1 VYRPDLEAAPLEVI
15 RDRQLARLNDLLSRI
30 LPRNAFYAGKLGAL
44 RLPISWAAYRSLP
57 FTTKA
62 DLVADQDASPP
73 LGTIATYPREDYVAY
88 HQTSGTTGRPL
99 AILDTQ
105 ESWDWWA
112 ECWQYVYASAGV
124 TARDRIFFAFS
135 FGPFIGFW
143 SAYAAARRLGAM
155 TIPGG
160 GLDSKARLQLL
171 QNSGADVL
179 VCTPTYALRLA
190 EVADA
195 EGIPIRDGP
204 VRVTIH
210 AGEPGA
216 SIPSVRSR
224 IEEAWGASSFD
235 HAGGTEVGAY
245 GFSCEA
251 REGVHVNEAE
261 FIAEVLD
268 PVTGQPCAKG
278 ATGELVITNLGRAG
292 WPAIRYRTGD
302 IVAMGTR
309 TCRCGR
315 TFLTF
320 PGGIIGRT
328 DDLIV
333 LRGINV
339 YPSAIEAIVRTFEI
353 EEFRMVRTRNGA
365 LDELTVEVEVAGGF
379 RPHPSTAARGALSEV
394 EGQASGRPGDVVA
407 DELAK
412 AFRERL
418 AVRIPTRAVPA
429 GSLPRW
435 ELKAKRVV
443 DARGQ

>member
-1 VYRPDLEAAPLEVI
+1 M
-15 RDRQLARLNDLLSRI
+15 RLNDLLSRI
-30 LPRNAFYAGKLGAL
+30 LPQNAFYAGTFGAL
-44 RLPISWAAYRSLP
+44 RLPISWTEYHALP

-62 DLVADQDASPP
+62 DLVADQDTSPP
-73 LGTIATYPREDYVAY
+73 LGTIATYPPEGYVTY
-88 HQTSGTTGRPL
+88 HQTSGTSGRPL

-112 ECWQYVYASAGV
+112 ECWQYVYAAAGV
-124 TARDRIFFAFS
+124 TARDRILFAFS

-171 QNSGADVL
+171 RNTDATVL
-179 VCTPTYALRLA
+179 MCTPTYALRLA
-190 EVADA
+190 EVARA
-195 EGIPIRDGP
+195 EGIPIREGA

-224 IEEAWGASSFD
+224 IEEAWGASSCD

-251 REGVHVNEAE
+251 REGIHVNEAE

-268 PVTGQPCAKG
+268 PATGQPCVEG
-278 ATGELVITNLGRAG
+278 AAGELVITNLGRAG

-302 IVAMGTR
+302 IVLVGTR
-309 TCRCGR
+309 ACRCGR

-333 LRGINV
+333 LRGVNV

-365 LDELTVEVEVAGGF
+365 LDELTVEVEVAGG
-379 RPHPSTAARGALSEV
+379 L
-394 EGQASGRPGDVVA
+394 QASGQRYDVVA
-407 DELAK
+407 DELAT

-418 AVRIPTRAVPA
+418 AVRIPTRVVPA

>member
-1 VYRPDLEAAPLEVI
+1 MYRPDLEAAPPDVI

-30 LPRNAFYAGKLGAL
+30 LPQNAYYARRLGAL
-44 RLPISWAAYRSLP
+44 RPPISWGEFRALS

-62 DLVADQDASPP
+62 DLVADQKTSPP
-73 LGTIATYPREDYVAY
+73 LGTIATYSPEQYVTY
-88 HQTSGTTGRPL
+88 HQTSGTTGRSL

-112 ECWQYVYASAGV
+112 ECWQYVYAAAGV

-143 SAYAAARRLGAM
+143 SAYAAARHLGAM

-160 GLDSKARLQLL
+160 GLDSKTRLQLL
-171 QNSGADVL
+171 RNTQATVL
-179 VCTPTYALRLA
+179 VSTPTYALRLA
-190 EVADA
+190 EVARA
-195 EGIPIRDGP
+195 EGLSVRDSAI
-204 VRVTIH
+204 RVTIH

-224 IEEAWGASSFD
+224 IEEAWGARSFD

-245 GFSCEA
+245 GFSCDA
-251 REGVHVNEAE
+251 REGIHVNEAE

-268 PVTGQPCAKG
+268 PVTGQPCADG
-278 ATGELVITNLGRAG
+278 AAGELVITNLGRAG
-292 WPAIRYRTGD
+292 WPVIRYRTGD
-302 IVAMGTR
+302 VVSVGTR
-309 TCRCGR
+309 ACRCGR

-328 DDLIV
+328 DDLII
-333 LRGINV
+333 LRGVNV

-353 EEFRMVRTRNGA
+353 DEFRMVRTRNGA
-365 LDELTVEVEVAGGF
+365 LDELTVEVEASDLVAE
-379 RPHPSTAARGALSEV
+379 H
-394 EGQASGRPGDVVA
+394 
-407 DELAK
+407 LAI
-412 AFRERL
+412 AFRDRL
-418 AVRIPTRAVPA
+418 AVRIPTRTVPA